1 MRVKYSLIFLTA
13 SLIFL
18 IGCTQDV
25 FLFSS
30 VQDLFRPSPPK
41 VKTIA
46 VHADLQLPMK
56 LNQRNQHAFQ
66 EDQLITLFT
75 PQTSSLAEINTSAF
89 TPRDLDSKVNYLFSY
104 PADEQVNPYGFAEN
118 ETIDYPDS
126 IYRKRFRLITS
137 EIPLVYNHQVKN
149 FIDVYA
155 ARQHDLTQRM
165 LGKKQLY
172 YPYIE
177 QVLTE
182 KQLPDELKHLVM
194 VESAL
199 QTEAYSS
206 MAAVGLWQ
214 IRSATGRS
222 LGLEINSVI
231 DERLD
236 PYAATDAAINYL
248 NRLYEVYGDWLL
260 AIAAYNCGPGN
271 LNKAIVRSG
280 GSRNFWR
287 VNRYLPRET
296 RSYVP
301 AFMALAYLNYF
312 QAEHNLQPEYPQL
325 SFRAV
330 DTVRLYQEV
339 PLQDVAVA
347 TAVTMDELRFLNPAL
362 IKEKIPFRK
371 EGFRLVLPIN
381 KVAQFEQQRDYL
393 LNAPN
398 FVAEVEHAAQISRK
412 RRPIVPDS
420 PDLTKL
426 IYQVRRGNTL
436 ISIARRYGC
445 SVKDIQDWNGKSD
458 HIVRVGEE
466 LNLYIPRSKSAQ

>member
-1 MRVKYSLIFLTA
+1 MKVKCSLIFLTA
-13 SLIFL
+13 SWAFLVSCNYEIF
-18 IGCTQDV
+18 Q
-25 FLFSS
+25 FSGTNNLLRS
-30 VQDLFRPSPPK
+30 SSPK
-41 VKTIA
+41 VKTTDIQQE
-46 VHADLQLPMK
+46 LQIPLK
-56 LNQRNQHAFQ
+56 LDQNNQYAFQ
-66 EDQLITLFT
+66 EDQLATLFVNS
-75 PQTSSLAEINTSAF
+75 TSPLAEIATPAF
-89 TPRDLDSKVNYLFSY
+89 SPQELDDKVKNLFSY
-104 PADEQVNPYGFAEN
+104 PTDESPNPYGFAEN
-118 ETIDYPDS
+118 ETVDYPDS

-137 EIPLVYNHQVKN
+137 EIPLVYNHQVKS

-199 QTEAYSS
+199 HTEAYSS
-206 MAAVGLWQ
+206 MSAVGLWQ
-214 IRSATGRS
+214 IRPATGRS
-222 LGLEINSVI
+222 FGLKINSAV

-236 PYAATDAAINYL
+236 PYAATDAAASYL
-248 NRLYEVYGDWLL
+248 KRLYDVYEDWLL

-296 RSYVP
+296 RNYVP
-301 AFMALAYLNYF
+301 AFMALVYLNYF
-312 QAEHNLQPEYPQL
+312 SAEHNLRPEYPQL
-325 SFRAV
+325 TFRSV

-339 PLQDVAVA
+339 PLQDIAVA
-347 TAVTMDELRFLNPAL
+347 TSVTIAELRFLNPAL
-362 IKEKIPFRK
+362 VKDQIPFRK
-371 EGFRLVLPIN
+371 EGYRLVLPLN
-381 KVAQFEQQRDYL
+381 KIAQFEEQRYYL
-393 LNAPN
+393 LNSPN
-398 FVAEVEHAAQISRK
+398 YAAEVERTAQTSRK
-412 RRPIVPDS
+412 KKPVVPDAT
-420 PDLTKL
+420 DLTKL
-426 IYQVRRGNTL
+426 VYRVRRGNTL

-445 SVKDIQDWNGKSD
+445 SVKDIQDWNGKSN

-466 LNLYIPRSKSAQ
+466 LNLYIPRTKSSQ